1 MKEPVYT
8 WDGVVATCTIT
19 DEAGRTFTGSA
30 YVHEQ
35 DMDFASEKTGCTIAT
50 SRAAVAYLQSVKKN
64 VLKPQLAA
72 LKQLYYSMKHS
83 SRFNP
88 KSYENI
94 MLQRQIAIKEEDIK
108 TVNLEIYKHKAFLKE
123 FIDTKEIFYQNTRKA
138 RAKKQVE
145 NS

>member
-94 MLQRQIAIKEEDIK
+94 MLQRQITIKEEDIK

-145 NS
+145 NN

>member
-8 WDGVVATCTIT
+8 WDGVIATCTIT
-19 DEAGRTFTGSA
+19 DEYGNTFTGTA

-50 SRAAVAYLQSVKKN
+50 SRAAVTYLQSVKKN
-64 VLKPQLAA
+64 ILKPQLAA

-83 SRFNP
+83 KKFNP
-88 KSYENI
+88 KSYENV
-94 MLQRQIAIKEEDIK
+94 MLQRQITMKEEDIK
-108 TVNLEIYKHKAFLKE
+108 TVNLEIHKHKLFLKD
-123 FIDTKEIFYQNTRKA
+123 FIDSKEICYQNIRKT
-138 RAKKQVE
+138 RAKRQVE